1 VVIDEGVIDS
11 RRFPGRWNIDGWPG
25 RESGSGAAVGLR
37 PVSPVPAN
45 LLAHQTALRRGA
57 AILAQPI
64 PHRCVLTGGPSL
76 LDAVGIMRRQPGVL
90 GPDRQRLVKRQVG
103 TGEA

>member
-1 VVIDEGVIDS
+1 VLTNKGVIES
-11 RRFPGRWNIDGWPG
+11 RRFPGRWKIDGSSG
-25 RESGSGAAVGLR
+25 RESGNSTAVGLR
-37 PVSPVPAN
+37 PVGSVPAN

-90 GPDRQRLVKRQVG
+90 GPDRECLVKRQVA
-103 TGEA
+103 TGDA